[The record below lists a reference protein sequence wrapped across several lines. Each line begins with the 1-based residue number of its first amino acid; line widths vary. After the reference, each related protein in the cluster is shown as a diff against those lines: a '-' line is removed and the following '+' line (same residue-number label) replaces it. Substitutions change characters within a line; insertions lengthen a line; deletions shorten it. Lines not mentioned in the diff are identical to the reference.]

1 MSKANT
7 HNTTSATPRADVAS
21 PRRSRIRA
29 LPLGPGSW
37 VALGFVLLC
46 AAVSLLLPLLPPT
59 DPTAQDTSAILAT
72 PSAEHWIGTD
82 QLGRDLFS
90 RLLWGL
96 RTSMSAAFT
105 AVAVATAIGV
115 PLGLAAGYHRGWF
128 DALTARTADTLLTV
142 PALILLLTVQTA
154 LQTGIQGQMVA
165 LGVIFAPRIYRI
177 VRTET
182 IGLAHK
188 PFMIAGRMSGCSTLR
203 IALRYLLPGVRAQ
216 AVVQVSYL
224 LGLALVIEA
233 GISFLGV
240 GVRPPD
246 SSLGTLLTDA
256 GTMLA
261 TAPRVV
267 LVPAAVLTAL
277 ILSLNLLG
285 DTATKE
291 TQHA

>member
-1 MSKANT
+1 M
-7 HNTTSATPRADVAS
+7 HNTSTAAPGAS
-21 PRRSRIRA
+21 GPVPRRPRRRS
-29 LPLGPGSW
+29 LPLGPGSLI
-37 VALGFVLLC
+37 ALGFVLLC
-46 AAVSLLLPLLPPT
+46 AAVTLLLPLLPLA
-59 DPTAQDTSAILAT
+59 DPTAQNTAAMLAM

-96 RTSMSAAFT
+96 RTSMLAAFT
-105 AVAVATAIGV
+105 AVAVAAAIGV
-115 PLGLAAGYHRGWF
+115 PLGLVAGYHRGWF
-128 DALTARTADTLLTV
+128 DVLTARAADTLLTV

-165 LGVIFAPRIYRI
+165 LGVIFAPRVYRI

-188 PFMIAGRMSGCSTLR
+188 PFMVAGRMSGCSTFR

-216 AVVQVSYL
+216 AAVQVSYL

-246 SSLGTLLTDA
+246 ASLGTLLTDA

-267 LVPAAVLTAL
+267 LIPATVLTAL
-277 ILSLNLLG
+277 ILSFNLLG

>member
-1 MSKANT
+1 
-7 HNTTSATPRADVAS
+7 
-21 PRRSRIRA
+21 
-29 LPLGPGSW
+29 
-37 VALGFVLLC
+37 
-46 AAVSLLLPLLPPT
+46 
-59 DPTAQDTSAILAT
+59 
-72 PSAEHWIGTD
+72 
-82 QLGRDLFS
+82 
-90 RLLWGL
+90 
-96 RTSMSAAFT
+96 
-105 AVAVATAIGV
+105 
-115 PLGLAAGYHRGWF
+115 
-128 DALTARTADTLLTV
+128 
-142 PALILLLTVQTA
+142 
-154 LQTGIQGQMVA
+154 
-165 LGVIFAPRIYRI
+165 
-177 VRTET
+177 
-182 IGLAHK
+182 
-188 PFMIAGRMSGCSTLR
+188 MIAGRMSGCSTFR